1 MTYDCYHS
9 TLSSTPT
16 LETIYKHRSIRRF
29 TDQPLTDNERE
40 AIWEAGR
47 AASSS
52 SFMQSVHI
60 IRVTDPEK
68 RASLSEL
75 SANQKYIRTAPEFW
89 VFCIDYAKHRLAF
102 PEAQV
107 DWTEA
112 TLIGAVDAGIM
123 AQNCLLAAESIGL
136 GGVYIGALRNGIEQA
151 AKILDLPEHTAP
163 LFGMCLGHPDQQP
176 LYRPRLPL
184 DTLVSE
190 NRYRL
195 IKAETLAEYDK
206 KLADYYRERSNIS
219 LDWSRAVMDNFGQ
232 PVRPHILPFL
242 HKQDLAKR

>member
-1 MTYDCYHS
+1 MTYEQYHS
-9 TLSSTPT
+9 TLISAPT
-16 LETIYKHRSIRRF
+16 LETIYRHRSIRRF
-29 TDQPLTDNERE
+29 TDQPLTDTERE

-52 SFMQSVHI
+52 SFMQSIHI
-60 IRVTDPEK
+60 IRVTDSDK
-68 RASLSEL
+68 RAALSEL
-75 SANQKYIRTAPEFW
+75 AAQQKYVRTAPEFW
-89 VFCIDYAKHRLAF
+89 VFCIDYAKHRLAY

-136 GGVYIGALRNGIEQA
+136 GGVYIGALRNGIEEA
-151 AKILDLPEHTAP
+151 AKILELPEYTVP

-195 IKAETLAEYDK
+195 ITADTLAQYDQI
-206 KLADYYRERSNIS
+206 LADYYRTRSN
-219 LDWSRAVMDNFGQ
+219 LDLNWTKAVMDNFGK
-232 PVRPHILPFL
+232 PVRPQILPFL
-242 HKQDLAKR
+242 HKQGLAKR

>member
-1 MTYDCYHS
+1 MNYDHYHS
-9 TLSSTPT
+9 ALSSTPT

-29 TDQPLTDNERE
+29 TNEPLTDEQRE

-52 SFMQSVHI
+52 SFMQSIHI

-68 RASLSEL
+68 RQAL
-75 SANQKYIRTAPEFW
+75 SALSAQQKYICTAAEFW
-89 VFCIDYAKHRLAF
+89 VFCIDYAKHHLAY
-102 PEAQV
+102 PEAQL

-112 TLIGAVDAGIM
+112 LLIGAVDAGIM

-136 GGVYIGALRNGIEQA
+136 GGVYIGALRNGIEEA
-151 AKILDLPEHTAP
+151 AEILELPEYTTP

-184 DTLVSE
+184 KTLVSE
-190 NRYRL
+190 NRYHP
-195 IKAETLAEYDK
+195 IEKETLAAYDQQ
-206 KLADYYRERSNIS
+206 LAEYYRQRSNLD
-219 LDWSRAVMDNFGQ
+219 LDWSRAVADNFGK
-232 PVRPHILPFL
+232 PVRPQILPFL
-242 HKQDLAKR
+242 HKKGLAKR